1 VGFLG
6 KFAAVVVGA
15 KAHLAAAGCARA
27 TSIFAM
33 YPVDT
38 VKTRMQMGK
47 AAFSGAAI
55 HTYYKGVAGSLAGQI
70 PYSMVTFASYEVYKE
85 ELAKRFPGLSLGWRT
100 FAAAV
105 MGDLTGS
112 VWLCPSEVLKQQM
125 QAGMHAN
132 MAAAVRSI
140 WQTAGAKG
148 FYTGYVSQ
156 ISRDV
161 PFRAC
166 QLVSYELVKANYL
179 KLTANNKTSGGGA
192 GAGGGALL
200 PRRLAAW
207 EGMVVG
213 AIAGSLSAAATN
225 PLDVLKTRM
234 MTGQAHGAT
243 SVARAVQLIL
253 ANEGPR
259 ALFAGVVPRVVYVG
273 PSSAIFFLVYEY
285 VHAKTAAAT
294 TPAKQA

>member
-1 VGFLG
+1 
-6 KFAAVVVGA
+6 VGA

-38 VKTRMQMGK
+38 IKTRMQMGQ
-47 AAFSGAAI
+47 AAFSGAAFSQ
-55 HTYYKGVAGSLAGQI
+55 YYRGVAGSLAGQI
-70 PYSMVTFASYEVYKE
+70 PYSMMTFASYEVYKE
-85 ELAKRFPGLSLGWRT
+85 ELAKRFPDMSLGLRT
-100 FAAAV
+100 FAAAI

-112 VWLCPSEVLKQQM
+112 VWLCPSEVIKQQM
-125 QAGMHAN
+125 QAGMHSN
-132 MAAAVRSI
+132 MAAAVRGI
-140 WQTAGAKG
+140 WQNAGPKG
-148 FYTGYVSQ
+148 FYQGYLSQ

-166 QLVSYELVKANYL
+166 QLVSYELVKSNYI
-179 KLTANNKTSGGGA
+179 KFTTKRSESNGECAST
-192 GAGGGALL
+192 
-200 PRRLAAW
+200 RRLMAW

-213 AIAGSLSAAATN
+213 AIAGSISAAVTN

-234 MTGQAHGAT
+234 MTGQAYGAA
-243 SVARAVQLIL
+243 SVVPAVRAIL
-253 ANEGPR
+253 AKEGPR

-285 VHAKTAAAT
+285 VHAKTAAAAAST
-294 TPAKQA
+294 STKKA